1 MKTGVMAIVVFVAA
15 FILTTA
21 ALIFLNTQ
29 FMNIFK
35 FDFRSVHVSKEA
47 VSSDSSAVKDSTLN
61 TNLALND
68 STKALDSLKTISNK
82 PDTKTDSLKT
92 AEKKDV
98 KPETQIPVDTKIA
111 SIPSVI
117 EQKKPVEAKPD
128 EATTNK
134 QGFVSG
140 DAAKMDPVAYNKWK
154 KNMAGIM
161 EIMDSKKASQI
172 LRTYSDNIARDI
184 FFSMKKKKAA
194 EILSKFDVK
203 SDSLMI
209 RKLKRMQ

>member
-35 FDFRSVHVSKEA
+35 FDFRAVHISQEA
-47 VSSDSSAVKDSTLN
+47 AKTDSTAIKDSTLN
-61 TNLALND
+61 KQNVVND
-68 STKALDSLKTISNK
+68 STKALDSLKSITQNLNPIA
-82 PDTKTDSLKT
+82 DSSKV
-92 AEKKDV
+92 AEQKDV
-98 KPETQIPVDTKIA
+98 KTEEKTDPKNADNTTAPAQNNAAA
-111 SIPSVI
+111 S
-117 EQKKPVEAKPD
+117 KPQESNA
-128 EATTNK
+128 AN

-140 DAAKMDPVAYNKWK
+140 DVVKMDPVAYTKWK

-184 FFSMKKKKAA
+184 FFTMKKKKAA
-194 EILSKFDVK
+194 EILSRYDIK

-209 RKLKRMQ
+209 RKLTRMQ

>member
-1 MKTGVMAIVVFVAA
+1 MKTGIMSIVVFVAA

-35 FDFRSVHVSKEA
+35 FDFRSVHVSRPA
-47 VSSDSSAVKDSTLN
+47 VSSDSTSVQDSTLN
-61 TNLALND
+61 TKLPPKD
-68 STKALDSLKTISNK
+68 STKALDSLSAIAKNLDPKTDSSKTAENK
-82 PDTKTDSLKT
+82 DNRIEDKTSVDTKTVNNPPATVQNNTT
-92 AEKKDV
+92 AA
-98 KPETQIPVDTKIA
+98 KPEE
-111 SIPSVI
+111 S
-117 EQKKPVEAKPD
+117 
-128 EATTNK
+128 TTTK

-172 LRTYSDNIARDI
+172 LRTYTDNIARDI

-209 RKLKRMQ
+209 RKLTRMQ